1 MHTHRTHQLVRRC
14 LHNRPK
20 WILPGEDGSK
30 KVRWADSV
38 FGNYVRRIVEP
49 TLKSIEMYLS
59 DPGGETDQ
67 NAKHRSHRNEY
78 EYLNLHNATDI
89 KILNSTPFSN
99 RIYNAAWKRT
109 KERLRPHHTTLLS
122 LYLVNGTIDQLPT
135 IIEFLV
141 RTRWFVNAST
151 LLNGAD
157 MNFKDFLSYTNSL
170 LEQQF
175 NSDWSRKE
183 FLRHLLRE
191 VANPRTL
198 FQLDRKDL
206 LADLELANQLEETYL
221 ETDYSFEVLQL
232 HLEQISDHNSS
243 DIIESTK
250 LKLLINNI
258 QQNMHDPKLQVKEF
272 FRVADTFK
280 HLFAKAPDT
289 VGFFILA
296 CIPHMEKDAKTQYFS
311 SAFFKSFL
319 MLHITV
325 NDVRIILDKLILNE
339 KQLEK
344 LWEFC
349 KSPDMWLLGQFF
361 QHKHYSKQMTP
372 ECFSRLPPS
381 MQKTVLIE
389 LYSRGAGNP
398 KEVGRVLALV
408 KCMSNSYH
416 AQTAL
421 HTVIE
426 SETQKYVTSIDDWLR
441 LLQMLFELEDK
452 LPTSVIKD
460 MARFG
465 ATLTILPS
473 HSSQL
478 RQLASLLE
486 HRDSSYC
493 LPLMPLVLRWF
504 RTLHVKDPDK
514 ERKAMVGDL
523 FAKSLHSIKDLSK
536 TDNVDLYV
544 FGSKV
549 PKVVLSNIQ
558 QLNLIARQ
566 LWKLD
571 NDSISY
577 FIGKYVDSLFTR
589 ESYAHHKVHEKIQ
602 TASFIIDM
610 LFRLVLNKGR
620 RNWKSF
626 VEINSILDNYTIRK
640 TQYFHGRD
648 IKTRQSLIKV
658 IDSTVSGLADKLL
671 TGHVPRYRGIQ
682 NDQEEIGLEKLRLV
696 CSKLEDEGYI
706 TKCSDPVKIRSM
718 VSREDALERVRLQA
732 TVRTKMWMV
741 HNLVSANPHL
751 VDKVLEKY
759 YMDYDTDIPP
769 ALIHQMMICIME
781 SKFSFSEK
789 LQVYRYLDK
798 LALLLSHRSAYYVK
812 YRRQKRATEVLID
825 KIISESWKEGY
836 NHKLLISILKKKQ
849 YLKLE
854 DQSHRWSAMLE
865 NMKSN
870 KDGFWKEKHR

>member
-1 MHTHRTHQLVRRC
+1 MNTHRTHQLVRRC

-20 WILPGEDGSK
+20 WILAGEDGSK

-59 DPGGETDQ
+59 DQGAETDQ
-67 NAKHRSHRNEY
+67 TAKDRNHRNEY

-99 RIYNAAWKRT
+99 RIYDAAWKRT

-141 RTRWFVNAST
+141 RTRWFVNASI

-175 NSDWSRKE
+175 DSDWSRKE
-183 FLRHLLRE
+183 FLRHLMQE
-191 VANPRTL
+191 VANPRIL
-198 FQLDRKDL
+198 LQLDRKDL
-206 LADLELANQLEETYL
+206 LADLELANRLEERYS
-221 ETDYSFEVLQL
+221 ETDHSFEVLQL
-232 HLEQISDHNSS
+232 HLEQIRDHNKS

-250 LKLLINNI
+250 LKLLIKNI
-258 QQNMHDPKLQVKEF
+258 QQNVHDPKLQVKEF

-296 CIPHMEKDAKTQYFS
+296 CIPHMEKDTKTQCFS

-319 MLHITV
+319 MQHITV
-325 NDVRIILDKLILNE
+325 NDVRIILDKLILDE

-349 KSPDMWLLGQFF
+349 KSPDMWLQGQFF
-361 QHKHYSKQMTP
+361 RHKHYSKHMTQ

-381 MQKTVLIE
+381 MQKTVLLE
-389 LYSRGAGNP
+389 LYSRGAGDS
-398 KEVGRVLALV
+398 KKLGRVLALA
-408 KCMSNSYH
+408 KCMSNSYYVP
-416 AQTAL
+416 ATL

-426 SETQKYVTSIDDWLR
+426 LETQKYVTSTDDWLR
-441 LLQMLFELEDK
+441 LLQKLFELEDK

-460 MARFG
+460 MARYG
-465 ATLTILPS
+465 ATLTTLSPR
-473 HSSQL
+473 SSQL
-478 RQLASLLE
+478 RRLVSILE
-486 HRDSSYC
+486 HRDSSYG

-504 RTLHVKDPDK
+504 RTLHRKAPDK
-514 ERKAMVGDL
+514 ERKTMIGDL
-523 FAKSLHSIKDLSK
+523 FAKSLHSVKDLSK
-536 TDNVDLYV
+536 TDDADLYV

-589 ESYAHHKVHEKIQ
+589 ESYSHHKVHEKIQ

-620 RNWKSF
+620 MNWKSF
-626 VEINSILDNYTIRK
+626 VETNSILDNYTIRK
-640 TQYFHGRD
+640 SQYCHGRD
-648 IKTRQSLIKV
+648 FKTGQSLIKV
-658 IDSTVSGLADKLL
+658 MDSTVSGLADKLL
-671 TGHVPRYRGIQ
+671 TGHVPRYRCIQ
-682 NDQEEIGLEKLRLV
+682 NDQEEIGLEKLKLV

-706 TKCSDPVKIRSM
+706 TKYSDPVKTRSM

-751 VDKVLEKY
+751 IDKVLEKY
-759 YMDYDTDIPP
+759 YTDYDTDIPP

-781 SKFSFSEK
+781 SKISFSEK

-798 LALLLSHRSAYYVK
+798 LALLLSHRSTYYVK

-825 KIISESWKEGY
+825 KIISDSWKEGY
-836 NHKLLISILKKKQ
+836 NHKLLISTLKKKQ
-849 YLKLE
+849 YLKFE
-854 DQSHRWSAMLE
+854 DQSPKWSAMLE